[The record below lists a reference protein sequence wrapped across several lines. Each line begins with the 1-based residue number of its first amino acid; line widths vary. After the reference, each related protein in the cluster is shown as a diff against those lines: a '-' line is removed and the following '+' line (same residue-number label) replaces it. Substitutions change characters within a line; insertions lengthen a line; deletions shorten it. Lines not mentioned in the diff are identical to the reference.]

1 MAEETIT
8 VEDWNYFLV
17 AARRHFGED
26 PEHGAAVIVEQDE
39 EHGRR
44 RAHVIFERRDD
55 GYRGLLY
62 RRLDR
67 A

>member
-8 VEDWNYFLV
+8 VEDWKYFLV
-17 AARRHFGED
+17 AARRHFGKD
-26 PEHGAAVIVEQDE
+26 PEHGATVIVEQNE
-39 EHGRR
+39 EHGGR
-44 RAHVIFERRDD
+44 RAHVIFEQRDD

-67 A
+67 T